1 LIAVAITPD
10 GAKLKLDA
18 LEIMQEAVIVSWTE
32 KVLVVVV
39 TAKLTVLADASITP
53 ASKALHL
60 IVELP
65 GATETV
71 NRR

>member
-32 KVLVVVV
+32 KVLVVVA
-39 TAKLTVLADASITP
+39 AKLTVLADASITP

>member
-10 GAKLKLDA
+10 APKFKLDA

-32 KVLVVVV
+32 KVLVVVA
-39 TAKLTVLADASITP
+39 AKLTVLADASITP

>member
-1 LIAVAITPD
+1 VP
-10 GAKLKLDA
+10 KFKLDA

-32 KVLVVVV
+32 KVLVVVA
-39 TAKLTVLADASITP
+39 AKLTVLADASITP

>member
-10 GAKLKLDA
+10 VPKFKLDA

-32 KVLVVVV
+32 KVLVVVA
-39 TAKLTVLADASITP
+39 AKLTVLADASITP